1 MTMLDEDF
9 NGSKFQGKPK
19 PVAKAEISDREK
31 FETFLFKLW
40 DKAQI
45 LQFDDFKGWAN
56 GEGYVVSRFEE
67 PTFKKIK

>member
-1 MTMLDEDF
+1 MTESLDEYCPS
-9 NGSKFQGKPK
+9 NGYKKPESKI
-19 PVAKAEISDREK
+19 VKAEISEREK

-40 DKAQI
+40 NKAQV

-67 PTFKKIK
+67 PPFKR

>member
-9 NGSKFQGKPK
+9 NGSKFQNKPK
-19 PVAKAEISDREK
+19 SIPPEQTDREK

-40 DKAQI
+40 NKAQV

-67 PTFKKIK
+67 PPFKK